1 MYKKLTIDT
10 LRVIK
15 RARNWGRQPQDFE
28 TVYGTWVLGLF
39 LHERKGYVMKFFLL
53 GLFFS
58 STSLLNTS
66 LLLLYKESSGKN
78 DNDLL
83 NPILRYDPVSILIWS
98 SLAFSYKSI
107 TKQFVIRIERNINMY
122 TLKKVFHYC
131 GLVVIQTGITVV
143 TFLNFFFLLSFLFVF
158 TIIKSLPSEN
168 QFFISPWFC
177 FFSNSYS
184 YAIGRK
190 MSSIVM

>member
-98 SLAFSYKSI
+98 SLAFSYYKTVCNSNWEEHKHVHFEKGFSLLWI
-107 TKQFVIRIERNINMY
+107 GCYPNRY
-122 TLKKVFHYC
+122 YC
-131 GLVVIQTGITVV
+131 SYVSK
-143 TFLNFFFLLSFLFVF
+143 FFFLLSFLFVF
-158 TIIKSLPSEN
+158 TIIKSLPFS
-168 QFFISPWFC
+168 FRLGFA
-177 FFSNSYS
+177 FFSGIRI
-184 YAIGRK
+184 AMLLGEK
-190 MSSIVM
+190 CLAL

>member
-1 MYKKLTIDT
+1 M
-10 LRVIK
+10 
-15 RARNWGRQPQDFE
+15 
-28 TVYGTWVLGLF
+28 LGLF
-39 LHERKGYVMKFFLL
+39 LHERKGYVVKFFLL

-83 NPILRYDPVSILIWS
+83 NPILIYDPVCFLIWS

-107 TKQFVIRIERNINMY
+107 TKQFVIQIERNINMY
-122 TLKKVFHYC
+122 TLKKVLSLLWIGCYPNRHYC
-131 GLVVIQTGITVV
+131 SYVS
-143 TFLNFFFLLSFLFVF
+143 NFFFLLSFLFVF

-177 FFSNSYS
+177 FFFSGIRI
-184 YAIGRK
+184 AMLLGEK
-190 MSSIVM
+190 CLAL